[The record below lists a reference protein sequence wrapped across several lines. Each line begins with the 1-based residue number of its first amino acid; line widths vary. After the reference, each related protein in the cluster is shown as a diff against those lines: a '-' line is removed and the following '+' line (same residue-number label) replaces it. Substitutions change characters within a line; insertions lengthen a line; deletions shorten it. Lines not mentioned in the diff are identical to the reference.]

1 MNISQLRK
9 NFNINPVSLGSVAF
23 LLNYLIP
30 YSLFRIYLYVNI
42 WLNDN
47 VFQLTCLSYDRPQTT
62 YISIYFSGT
71 GSLSIFSIPH
81 LTTIYSTFCPKQT
94 TRSVFDIFKPFSSMF
109 KSNWMATATRIGTT
123 KSNLCLITHSHSIT
137 VNYDNVKELSS
148 AWNGIVV
155 PPSTLVMVK
164 KKNVS
169 VICLTHASQTLPLPL
184 FVNHP
189 LSAFF

>member
-1 MNISQLRK
+1 MIVHKL
-9 NFNINPVSLGSVAF
+9 
-23 LLNYLIP
+23 
-30 YSLFRIYLYVNI
+30 RIYL
-42 WLNDN
+42 
-47 VFQLTCLSYDRPQTT
+47 
-62 YISIYFSGT
+62 SIYFSGT
-71 GSLSIFSIPH
+71 GSLSIFSIH

-123 KSNLCLITHSHSIT
+123 KSILYLITHSHSIT

-155 PPSTLVMVK
+155 PPISTLVMVK

-169 VICLTHASQTLPLPL
+169 VICLTHASQTPQTPLPLSL

-189 LSAFF
+189 LSAIF